1 MTADEV
7 VVGGGRFATDVDGF
21 EAMTEYVKQWPDRV
35 WAIEGRSDRKRFVA
49 GVLTVDA

>member
-7 VVGGGRFATDVDGF
+7 VVGGSRFATDVDGF

-35 WAIEGRSDRKRFVA
+35 SGDRGPQKTQALCSV
-49 GVLTVDA
+49 VLTVDA